1 MKKFSTLLSV
11 VLVWGFVVLVIYIV
25 SPDQEDDINWV
36 NVFNGLFDLSSW
48 CGPFM
53 SVGGIGLFLFS
64 LYGFFSKQEDA
75 KGKAGKLFHD
85 IVSHGAIIFLLL
97 SIVMMGAGFQGWC

>member
-25 SPDQEDDINWV
+25 SPDQEDDINLV
-36 NVFNGLFDLSSW
+36 NVFKGLSDLSSW

-64 LYGFFSKQEDA
+64 LVGFFLKQEEAD
-75 KGKAGKLFHD
+75 GKTGKLFVD
-85 IVSHGAIIFLLL
+85 ILNHGALIFLLL
-97 SIVMMGAGFQGWC
+97 SIVMMTAGFQGWC